1 MIGYEK
7 CGYSAH
13 ELHSTLCAAFCDMNM
28 DPVRWIW
35 QAPRWPHLVFDAAR
49 LAQPLARARQ
59 EAGVLFGKAAAVGLE
74 ERIALERE
82 VWANE
87 AVATAAIEGEV
98 LDLAAVRSSVA
109 RRLGLDGN
117 GPGVPRNVEGL
128 LDVMENAAD
137 AWEQTL
143 TRERLCAWQAAL
155 FPGGSVLRHVL
166 AGAYRSGADPMQIVS
181 GPIGRE
187 TVHYEAVAG
196 AAVRAEMH
204 AFLEWFNGAPQLDGL
219 LRAGLAHVWFESI
232 HPFEDGNGRVGR
244 AVVDLALAQ
253 DLRRSSRLLGISA
266 ALRRRQ
272 DAYYDALNAAQR
284 GDGDVTGWLE
294 WFLDVYVEACRGSS
308 ALIEEALAR
317 ARFWADHREV
327 ALNDM
332 QRRVLNKMLDAGPG
346 RFDGGLTARKYMVI
360 ANSTKVTASRHLADL
375 LEKGLI
381 VRAEGSGGR
390 STRYDLALPGWAWQP
405 PAKRA
410 GRAP

>member
-1 MIGYEK
+1 MG
-7 CGYSAH
+7 S
-13 ELHSTLCAAFCDMNM
+13 
-28 DPVRWIW
+28 VRWIW
-35 QAPRWPHLVFDAAR
+35 QTPRWPHLTFDSDR
-49 LAQPLARARQ
+49 LARPLARARQ

-74 ERIALERE
+74 ERVALERE
-82 VWANE
+82 VWAKE

-98 LDLAAVRSSVA
+98 IELAAVRSSVA
-109 RRLGLDGN
+109 RRLGLDGK
-117 GPGVPRNVEGL
+117 GPGASRNVEGL

-155 FPGGSVLRHVL
+155 FPGGSMLRDVRV
-166 AGAYRSGADPMQIVS
+166 GEYRSGANPMQIVS
-181 GPIGRE
+181 GPIERE

-196 AAVRAEMH
+196 AAVRAEMR
-204 AFLEWFNGAPQLDGL
+204 AFLEWFNGGQPLDGL
-219 LRAGLAHVWFESI
+219 LRAGIAHVWFESI

-266 ALRRRQ
+266 ELSRRR

-284 GDGDVTGWLE
+284 GDGDVTAWLE
-294 WFLDVYVEACRGSS
+294 WFLDVYLDACRRSS
-308 ALIEEALAR
+308 VLIEEALTR

-346 RFDGGLTARKYMVI
+346 RFEGGLTARKYMVI
-360 ANSTKVTASRHLADL
+360 ANTTKVTASRHLADL
-375 LEKGLI
+375 LKKGLI

-390 STRYDLALPGWAWQP
+390 STRYDLALPGWAWRMP
-405 PAKRA
+405 VKGIAPAS
-410 GRAP
+410 

>member
-1 MIGYEK
+1 
-7 CGYSAH
+7 
-13 ELHSTLCAAFCDMNM
+13 M
-28 DPVRWIW
+28 DAVRWIW
-35 QAPRWPHLVFDAAR
+35 QAPRWPQLTFDATR
-49 LAQPLARARQ
+49 LAQPLALARQ
-59 EAGVLFGKAAAVGLE
+59 EAGLFFGKAAAVGLA
-74 ERIALERE
+74 ERVALERE
-82 VWANE
+82 VWAQE

-98 LDLAAVRSSVA
+98 IDLAAVRSSVA
-109 RRLGLDGN
+109 RRLGLEGK

-137 AWEQTL
+137 GWEQAL

-155 FPGGSVLRHVL
+155 FPGGSILRDVLV
-166 AGAYRSGADPMQIVS
+166 GEYRSGATPMQIVS

-204 AFLEWFNGAPQLDGL
+204 AFLEWFNRAPTLDGV

-244 AVVDLALAQ
+244 AIVDLALAQ

-266 ALRRRQ
+266 ALRRRR
-272 DAYYDALNAAQR
+272 DAYHDALNAAQR
-284 GDGDVTGWLE
+284 GDGDVTAWLE
-294 WFLDVYVEACRGSS
+294 WFLDVYVEACRSSS

-317 ARFWADHREV
+317 ARFWAEHREV
-327 ALNDM
+327 ALNDS

-346 RFDGGLTARKYMVI
+346 RFDGGLTARKYMAI
-360 ANSTKVTASRHLADL
+360 ANTSRVTASRHLADL

-390 STRYDLALPGWAWQP
+390 STRYDLALPGWAWKP
-405 PAKRA
+405 RAKGAAPA
-410 GRAP
+410 